1 LKEGFK
7 QVRHKVADKSEDKIV
22 EAFVI
27 LEKEHGPKATLI
39 LINLIIGAI
48 MGHHASHF

>member
-27 LEKEHGPKATLI
+27 LKKSMVQATLI